1 MAPADIF
8 ALASLI
14 VSVLTLFIIIL
25 DFFGFK
31 ERVREYQKVGIFAAL
46 LMVWAIYYLVQ
57 SRLDEVRNSVKAGP
71 VPSATATFTPTP
83 TATSALVTAPTP
95 LPTPALQFF
104 ANDPPPK
111 PSPVAKP
118 SFPCWKAT
126 TAVEITLC
134 RTPDLAEEEQ
144 EMSTAYGEVLHA
156 LSGTEQRSFRL
167 EHLYWFRRYSNEC
180 NSLQG
185 SEKDLKECISRYLT
199 SHTAELRQRLARLR

>member
-14 VSVLTLFIIIL
+14 VSVLTLFVIIL

-31 ERVREYQKVGIFAAL
+31 ERVREYQKVGIFAAV

-57 SRLDEVRNSVKAGP
+57 SRLDEVRISVKAGP
-71 VPSATATFTPTP
+71 NPSP
-83 TATSALVTAPTP
+83 TATLTSTPIVPTALIVPTP
-95 LPTPALQFF
+95 LPTPALQSL
-104 ANDPPPK
+104 ANEPPSQPN
-111 PSPVAKP
+111 PAAKP
-118 SFPCWKAT
+118 SFPCWKAS

-134 RTPDLAEEEQ
+134 QTPGLAEEEQ

-156 LSGTEQRSFRL
+156 LSGAEQRSFRL
-167 EHLYWFRRYSNEC
+167 EHLYWFKRYSNEC

-185 SEKDLKECISRYLT
+185 SEKDLRECISRYLT
-199 SHTAELRQRLARLR
+199 SHTAVLRERLARLR

>member
-14 VSVLTLFIIIL
+14 VSVLTLFVIIL

-31 ERVREYQKVGIFAAL
+31 ERVREYQKVGIFAAV

-57 SRLDEVRNSVKAGP
+57 SRLDEVRISVKAGP
-71 VPSATATFTPTP
+71 NPSPTATLTPTP
-83 TATSALVTAPTP
+83 IVPTALIVPTP
-95 LPTPALQFF
+95 LPTPALQSL
-104 ANDPPPK
+104 ANEPPSQPN
-111 PSPVAKP
+111 PAAKP
-118 SFPCWKAT
+118 SFPCWKAS

-134 RTPDLAEEEQ
+134 QTPGLAEEEQ

-156 LSGTEQRSFRL
+156 LSGAEQRSFRL
-167 EHLYWFRRYSNEC
+167 EHLYWFKRYSNEC

-185 SEKDLKECISRYLT
+185 SEKDLRECISRYLT
-199 SHTAELRQRLARLR
+199 SHTAVLRERLARLR